1 MLTNQCF
8 VKFWMDTL
16 TRILP
21 VLYQLRTERIV
32 FWIQN
37 NEICQIGNKI
47 LYINHIYKKNC
58 MTSED
63 FKYIV
68 FHKQK

>member
-47 LYINHIYKKNC
+47 LYINHIYKK
-58 MTSED
+58 T
-63 FKYIV
+63 V
-68 FHKQK
+68 